1 MGVLGRNIQGIV
13 ASFLLKV
20 FDSQIYLITKKKK
33 KLMTYMNLTKTN
45 QTSRQ
50 VASEMRQWYLLRL
63 EALIMTVI
71 NKVLLDLR
79 FEAFGVF
86 AIKSKC

>member
-20 FDSQIYLITKKKK
+20 FYSQIYIITKKKK
-33 KLMTYMNLTKTN
+33 KKKTYMNLTKTN

-71 NKVLLDLR
+71 NKVLIDLR